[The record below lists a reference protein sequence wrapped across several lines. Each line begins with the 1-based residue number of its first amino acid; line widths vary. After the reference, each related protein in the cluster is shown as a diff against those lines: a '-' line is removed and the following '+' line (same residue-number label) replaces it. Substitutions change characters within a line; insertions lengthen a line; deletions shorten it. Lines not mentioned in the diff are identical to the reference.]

1 MTIAEKISEV
11 NGVINGVVWGV
22 PMLLLIVG
30 TGLYLSFRLNFFQFA
45 HFGHAMRNTI
55 GKCFGKDTKKSAGSG
70 SVTPLQAVTTAL
82 AATVGTGNIVG
93 VTGAIAMGGPGA
105 VFWMEVSALVGMLTK
120 FSEVTLSIR
129 FRERNADGDWVGGP
143 MYYIKNGLG
152 PKFKWLGVLFS
163 VLGALAAFGIGNMTQ
178 MNSIATSIT
187 SAINTIVPS
196 SSGHNFGICLT
207 AGILMSI
214 ICLLTYIGGIKRIG
228 SVTEKLV
235 PVMAIVYIVSS
246 LIVIFAHIG
255 NIGPV
260 LESIFVGAFD
270 PTAVVGGAV
279 GITIQTA
286 MTRGVSRGVF
296 SNEAGL
302 GSAPIAHAAADT
314 EGPVQQGLFGIFEVF
329 VDTIIIC
336 TMTALVILTSGTP
349 INFGTPAGVELTNA
363 AFAMTFGPGA
373 SVIVSVGLCMFAG
386 STILSWGL
394 YGTRCAEFL
403 FGRKVIK
410 PYQLLFCA
418 LVVVGSVMELSLAWN
433 IADTLNA
440 LMAIPNLIAVLI
452 LSPVVF
458 KLTKEYIANT
468 QMKRKKTTS
477 EVK

>member
-1 MTIAEKISEV
+1 MSLVEKIMEINSM
-11 NGVINGVVWGV
+11 INGVVWGV
-22 PMLLLIVG
+22 PMLILIVG
-30 TGLYLSFRLNFFQFA
+30 SGIYLSVRMGFFQFA

-55 GKCFGKDTKKSAGSG
+55 GKCFGKNAQKTAGTG

-129 FRERNADGDWVGGP
+129 FRERNANGDWVGGP

-152 PKFKWLGVLFS
+152 PKFKWLGIAFAT
-163 VLGALAAFGIGNMTQ
+163 LGALAAFGIGNLTQ
-178 MNSIATSIT
+178 VNSIATSIT
-187 SAINTIVPS
+187 ASINTVIPS
-196 SSGHNFGICLT
+196 STSHNFTICLC
-207 AGILMSI
+207 AGIAMALL
-214 ICLLTYIGGIKRIG
+214 CALTYLGGIKRIG

-235 PVMAIVYIVSS
+235 PVMAIVYILSS
-246 LIVIFAHIG
+246 LVVILANIG
-255 NIGPV
+255 SIGPV
-260 LESIFVGAFD
+260 LKTIFVGAFN
-270 PTAVVGGAV
+270 PSAVVGGAV
-279 GITIQTA
+279 GIGIQTA

-314 EGPVQQGLFGIFEVF
+314 KGPVQQGLFGIFEVF
-329 VDTIIIC
+329 ADTIVIC
-336 TMTALVILTSGTP
+336 TMTALVILMSGTP
-349 INFGTPAGVELTNA
+349 IEYGVPAGVQLTNA
-363 AFAMTFGPGA
+363 AFATVFGPGA
-373 SVIVSVGLCMFAG
+373 SIVVAIGLCMFAG

-403 FGRKVIK
+403 FGPKIIK
-410 PYQLLFCA
+410 PYQIFFCC
-418 LVVVGSVMELSLAWN
+418 LVVIGSVMELSLAWD

-440 LMAIPNLIAVLI
+440 LMAIPNLIAVLA

-458 KLTKEYIANT
+458 KLLREYKEST
-468 QMKRKKTTS
+468 PLKREHSMK
-477 EVK
+477 

>member
-1 MTIAEKISEV
+1 MSLVEKIMQI

-22 PMLLLIVG
+22 PMLILIVG
-30 TGLYLSFRLNFFQFA
+30 SGIYLSIRMGFFQFA

-55 GKCFGKDTKKSAGSG
+55 GKCFGKNAQKTAGSG

-129 FRERNADGDWVGGP
+129 FRERNANGDWVGGP

-152 PKFKWLGVLFS
+152 PKFKWLGITFAT
-163 VLGALAAFGIGNMTQ
+163 LGSLAAFGIGNLTQ
-178 MNSIATSIT
+178 VNSIATSIT
-187 SAINTIVPS
+187 ASINTVIPS
-196 SSGHNFGICLT
+196 SSSHNFTICLC
-207 AGILMSI
+207 AGIAMAL
-214 ICLLTYIGGIKRIG
+214 ICAMTYLGGIKRIG

-246 LIVIFAHIG
+246 LVVIFANIG

-260 LESIFVGAFD
+260 FKSIFVGAFN
-270 PTAVVGGAV
+270 PSAVVGGAV
-279 GITIQTA
+279 GIGIQTA
-286 MTRGVSRGVF
+286 MTRGVSRGTCQSTWSENPWRGCRIWCNRRCLPHYIPCRGRFVF
-296 SNEAGL
+296 
-302 GSAPIAHAAADT
+302 ADT
-314 EGPVQQGLFGIFEVF
+314 IV
-329 VDTIIIC
+329 IC
-336 TMTALVILTSGTP
+336 TMTALVILMSGTP
-349 INFGTPAGVELTNA
+349 IEYGVPAGVQLTNA
-363 AFAMTFGPGA
+363 AFATVFGPGA
-373 SVIVSVGLCMFAG
+373 SIVVAIGLCMFAG

-403 FGRKVIK
+403 FGPKIIK
-410 PYQLLFCA
+410 PYQIFFCI
-418 LVVVGSVMELSLAWN
+418 LVVIGSVMELSLAWD

-440 LMAIPNLIAVLI
+440 LMAIPNLVAVLA

-458 KLTKEYIANT
+458 KLLREYKEST
-468 QMKRKKTTS
+468 PLKREHSMK
-477 EVK
+477 

>member
-1 MTIAEKISEV
+1 MTIAEKINALNSTV
-11 NGVINGVVWGV
+11 NGVVWGV
-22 PMLLLIVG
+22 PMLLLIIGCGV
-30 TGLYLSFRLNFFQFA
+30 YLSIRLHFFQFA

-55 GKCFGKDTKKSAGSG
+55 GKCFGKNAKKTAGSG

-129 FRERNADGDWVGGP
+129 FRERNAKGDWVGGP

-152 PKFKWLGVLFS
+152 PKFKWLGILFS
-163 VLGALAAFGIGNMTQ
+163 ILGALAAFGIGNMTQ
-178 MNSIATSIT
+178 VNSIATSIT
-187 SAINTIVPS
+187 SAVNTLAPS
-196 SSGHNFGICLT
+196 TSSHNFAICLT
-207 AGILMSI
+207 AGIIMCC
-214 ICLLTYIGGIKRIG
+214 ICVLTYLGGIKRIG
-228 SVTEKLV
+228 SVTERLV
-235 PVMAIVYIVSS
+235 PVMAIVYILSS
-246 LIVIFAHIG
+246 IIVILAHVTS
-255 NIGPV
+255 IGPV
-260 LESIFVGAFD
+260 LRSIFVGAFD
-270 PTAVVGGAV
+270 PHAIVGGAA

-314 EGPVQQGLFGIFEVF
+314 DGPVQQGMFGIFEVF
-329 VDTIIIC
+329 ADTIVIC

-349 INFGTPAGVELTNA
+349 ITFGKPAGVELTNA
-363 AFAMTFGPGA
+363 AFSTTFGPIA
-373 SVIVSVGLCMFAG
+373 SVVVSIGLCMFAG

-403 FGRKVIK
+403 FGPKIIK

-440 LMAIPNLIAVLI
+440 LMAIPNLIAVLA
-452 LSPVVF
+452 LSPVVIN
-458 KLTKEYIANT
+458 LVKEYKAT
-468 QMKRKKTTS
+468 TPLKRHAR
-477 EVK
+477 

>member
-1 MTIAEKISEV
+1 MTLVEKISAI
-11 NGVINGVVWGV
+11 NSAINGVVWGV
-22 PMLLLIVG
+22 PMLILIVG
-30 TGLYLSFRLNFFQFA
+30 CGLYLTTRMGFFQFA

-55 GKCFGKDTKKSAGSG
+55 GKCFGKNAKKSAGSG

-93 VTGAIAMGGPGA
+93 VTGAIALGGPGA

-120 FSEVTLSIR
+120 FAEVTLSIR

-152 PKFKWLGVLFS
+152 PKFKWLGILFA
-163 VLGALAAFGIGNMTQ
+163 VLGACAAFGIGNLTQ
-178 MNSIATSIT
+178 VNSIATSIT
-187 SAINTIVPS
+187 SSINYIIPS
-196 SSGHNFGICLT
+196 SVSHNFTICLC
-207 AGILMSI
+207 AGIVVAA
-214 ICLLTYIGGIKRIG
+214 ICALTYLGGIKRIG

-246 LIVIFAHIG
+246 LVVIIVNFG
-255 NIGPV
+255 NIGIV
-260 LESIFVGAFD
+260 LKSVVVGAFS
-270 PTAVVGGAV
+270 PSAVVGGAV

-329 VDTIIIC
+329 ADTIVIC
-336 TMTALVILTSGTP
+336 TMTALVILMSGVP
-349 INFGTPAGVELTNA
+349 ITFGQPAGVELTNA
-363 AFAMTFGPGA
+363 AFASVFGPGA
-373 SVIVSVGLCMFAG
+373 SIVVAIGLCMFAG

-403 FGRKVIK
+403 FGPKVIK
-410 PYQLLFCA
+410 PYQILFCV
-418 LVVVGSVMELSLAWN
+418 LVVVGSVMELQLAWN

-440 LMAIPNLIAVLI
+440 LMAIPNLIAVLM
-452 LSPVVF
+452 LSPEVF
-458 KLTKEYIANT
+458 KLLREYRAST
-468 QMKRKKTTS
+468 PLGRQHAMK
-477 EVK
+477 